1 MVEKATS
8 MIVDLFNKKPSDE
21 SISCHP
27 EQIAGIDLGQI
38 VSSHHPCHLKYILQ
52 GLPFF
57 CQIHQSCAY
66 TSERRGMSFMPFFLL
81 LTDGLAYFEG
91 LMENGCITSNLYIL
105 EKDYEEAYQSRGELD
120 ERIFINGEVSLM
132 GGVSCD
138 SPDISAYKVQT
149 LPQFSFPPDLL
160 SCDEDFCD
168 NPITLPVID
177 RCKVSCYEVV
187 QSIIDFD

>member
-1 MVEKATS
+1 MYYACTEDVSCMVEKANS

-27 EQIAGIDLGQI
+27 KQIAGIDL
-38 VSSHHPCHLKYILQ
+38 
-52 GLPFF
+52 
-57 CQIHQSCAY
+57 
-66 TSERRGMSFMPFFLL
+66 
-81 LTDGLAYFEG
+81 DGLAYFEG

-105 EKDYEEAYQSRGELD
+105 EKDYEEAYQSHGELD
-120 ERIFINGEVSLM
+120 ERIFISGEVSLM
-132 GGVSCD
+132 GCVSCD

-168 NPITLPVID
+168 NPITLPVMH
-177 RCKVSCYEVV
+177 RCQVSCHVVV
-187 QSIIDFD
+187 QSLIDFD